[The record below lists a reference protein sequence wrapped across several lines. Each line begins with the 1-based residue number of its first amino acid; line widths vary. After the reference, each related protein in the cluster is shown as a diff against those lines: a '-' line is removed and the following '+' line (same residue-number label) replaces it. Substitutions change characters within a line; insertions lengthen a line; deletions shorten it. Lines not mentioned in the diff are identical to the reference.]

1 VTNESTAPTE
11 PSTYVLGPGEG
22 TAIWFLGTLM
32 TLKATGATTGNTFG
46 LIEQLLPAGFAPPP
60 HVHHSEDEAFYIL
73 EGHLVFTCG
82 EHTWDA
88 PVGTFVFLPRDI
100 VHGFR
105 VVGDQQARLLQFNMP
120 AGLEQLFI
128 EAGDPALERTLPP
141 PGPPEIERL
150 LALMARY
157 NFEVVAPPSNP
168 E

>member
-1 VTNESTAPTE
+1 VTNEPTAFIE
-11 PSTYVLGPGEG
+11 PSAYVLGSGEG

-32 TLKATGATTGNTFG
+32 TLKATGAMTGNAFG

-82 EHTWDA
+82 DHTWDA
-88 PVGTFVFLPRDI
+88 PVGTFVFLPRNI

-105 VVGDQQARLLQFNMP
+105 VVGDQPACLLQFNTP
-120 AGLEQLFI
+120 AGLEQMFV

-141 PGPPEIERL
+141 GGPPQIEKL
-150 LALMARY
+150 LALTERY
-157 NFEVVAPPSNP
+157 GFEVAAPPGDP
-168 E
+168 Q